1 MTLKE
6 LKLVLNNADSS
17 FDDYEVNGV
26 SDIRVVDRNNFG
38 RVDYPI
44 DHVVVFED
52 EKSIALFNAD
62 DLVKWEVLVDEHNQ
76 DD

>member
-17 FDDYEVNGV
+17 LDDYQVEGV
-26 SDIRVVDRNNFG
+26 SDIKVLDKDHFG
-38 RVDYPI
+38 RMDFPI

-52 EKSIALFNAD
+52 EKTVNLFAAD
-62 DLVKWEVLVDEHNQ
+62 DLQKWETLVDEYTQ